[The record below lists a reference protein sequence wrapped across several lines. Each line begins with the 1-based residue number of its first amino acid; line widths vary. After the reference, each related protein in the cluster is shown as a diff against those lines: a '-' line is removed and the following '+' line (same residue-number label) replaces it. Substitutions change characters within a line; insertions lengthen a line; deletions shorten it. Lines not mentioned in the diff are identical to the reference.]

1 MDQQPIYGV
10 TSIGRPLDK
19 SFATNRAVSRLM
31 PVGGVV
37 AGVVALM
44 RGAAGLQVAWAF
56 VAGILLVFGAW
67 ALARELTPDDNP
79 AAFVS
84 MALAFVVLPLVAPLS
99 FLVLFTTM
107 FLVRIV
113 NRTVGLPARV
123 TDSLVVTGLVFAV
136 VYLTKSPLFGAVA
149 ALAFA
154 LDASLEN
161 RLRGQWAF
169 AVLCLCGVGVSLTL
183 LDVEIGAPSFMS
195 AGVAVLLVVIVLAYL
210 VTLLQTRVLESRGD
224 VTGDRLAVSRVRA
237 GMLIALLVALQAL
250 SLGEPGLAHA
260 PIVWMTMAGVSATA
274 VVIRLR
280 KKSTL

>member
-44 RGAAGLQVAWAF
+44 RGDAGLQVAWAF

-67 ALARELTPDDNP
+67 ALARELAPDDNP

-84 MALAFVVLPLVAPLS
+84 VALAFVALPLIVPLS

-169 AVLCLCGVGVSLTL
+169 AVLCLCGVGVSLML
-183 LDVEIGAPSFMS
+183 LDVEMGAPSFVS